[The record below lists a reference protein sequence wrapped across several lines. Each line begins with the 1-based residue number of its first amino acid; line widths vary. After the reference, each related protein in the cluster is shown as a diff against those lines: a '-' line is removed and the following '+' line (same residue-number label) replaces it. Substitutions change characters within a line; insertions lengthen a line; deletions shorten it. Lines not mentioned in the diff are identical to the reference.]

1 MEHFVT
7 KLHIKMVEK
16 VLTFEVEL
24 PKSTLKEWETVNQIN
39 IINKH

>member
-1 MEHFVT
+1 
-7 KLHIKMVEK
+7 MVEK

-39 IINKH
+39 IRINIRFVPLIGYQN